1 MLHFVDCSVC
11 KDDYA
16 KGPGFTCTKCTEN
29 VWGIIV
35 ATIFLA
41 LSAIITFA
49 AVKYLLSVEIG
60 ARQGILARILRR
72 VPLQSVKI
80 IIVAW
85 QILTQVR
92 HYISS
97 YYTVKTP
104 GIVQGVSRSP
114 LLRIGVKLVPIQIY
128 SKTISMWSD
137 NKRFCQMSTLGRTPI
152 NR

>member
-1 MLHFVDCSVC
+1 MLHCVDCSVC
-11 KDDYA
+11 EDDYA
-16 KGPGFTCTKCTEN
+16 KGPGFTCTKCIEN

-41 LSAIITFA
+41 LSVIITFA

-104 GIVQGVSRSP
+104 DDHKFTFPESGIVQGVSRSP

-128 SKTISMWSD
+128 SKNHLD
-137 NKRFCQMSTLGRTPI
+137 VVR
-152 NR
+152 